1 MRRAWASEMKVRL
14 TNALAESH
22 RAKQEALDSR
32 GLSEAVS
39 PAELEALVSELEKST
54 ARTRQ
59 RIRTAKY
66 EQLLRLAEELLTEEA
81 TGNDNSRVAPQTS
94 AEPESEQRRTEEDG

>member
-1 MRRAWASEMKVRL
+1 MKVRL

-22 RAKQEALDSR
+22 RAQRELLQSR
-32 GLSEAVS
+32 GSSGSVS
-39 PAELEALVSELEKST
+39 PVELEELVSALEKST

-66 EQLLRLAEELLTEEA
+66 EALLRLAEELLTEGA
-81 TGNDNSRVAPQTS
+81 TGNDDSRVAPQTI
-94 AEPESEQRRTEEDG
+94 AEPESEQRRTEGDG